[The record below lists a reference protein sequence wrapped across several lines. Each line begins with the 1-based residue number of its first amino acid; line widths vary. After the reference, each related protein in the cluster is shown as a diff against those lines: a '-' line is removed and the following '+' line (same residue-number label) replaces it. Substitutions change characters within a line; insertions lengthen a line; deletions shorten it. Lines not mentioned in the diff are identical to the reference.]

1 MDKNK
6 YKNTFCTIDMQLDT
20 IRCNNFLRTWITNSV
35 KNYIKIFESHVLSS
49 LRNVRLCSIKMERR
63 WFEFENGF
71 FYLKK
76 TPNFSFIFGH
86 TICVTQK
93 PFTKIIRLF
102 DVQACSN
109 WPQKAKRFLLLSLS
123 RNGGAQHFSR
133 NPCVLGYKTFL
144 YGLKK
149 SATANPWQHPRR
161 SKPYKCAYSCA
172 HHFFGGVFF
181 VIIMI

>member
-76 TPNFSFIFGH
+76 HGIS
-86 TICVTQK
+86 
-93 PFTKIIRLF
+93 RLF
-102 DVQACSN
+102 LDTQFVWHKNHLPKLFDYSMFKPVQIDLRKQN
-109 WPQKAKRFLLLSLS
+109 D
-123 RNGGAQHFSR
+123 
-133 NPCVLGYKTFL
+133 
-144 YGLKK
+144 
-149 SATANPWQHPRR
+149 
-161 SKPYKCAYSCA
+161 
-172 HHFFGGVFF
+172 FFCCRLAEMEAPSIFPAILVY
-181 VIIMI
+181 